1 MTGEMP
7 GEMRIGEVLKQARAR
22 AGLDIRAVE
31 DQTKIRVKYLR
42 ALEDEEW
49 EALPNS
55 AYAKGFLRTYA
66 QLLGLDGEAMVDAYR
81 RQVERG
87 RTDPTFLGD
96 QVLEQRRRL
105 SAESQGPRWLLVA
118 IAVGIVIAAGLL
130 AIGILGDDDDDGSRD
145 RGRGAGQE
153 RNQARGEDEPT
164 PTGTVTLDLL
174 IREQVQIC
182 LVGGGGEALIDGQ
195 VLNPGD
201 EESYERERFELRFP
215 SGFEGDQ
222 FELEIAGKPRRLPRA
237 DGPVAYEVIAP
248 QRVVTLPEPPG
259 RECP

>member
-1 MTGEMP
+1 MTGQGQ

-31 DQTKIRVKYLR
+31 EQTKIRVKYLR

-66 QLLGLDGEAMVDAYR
+66 QVLGLDGEAMVDAYR

-105 SAESQGPRWLLVA
+105 SAESQGPRWLLV
-118 IAVGIVIAAGLL
+118 VIAIGVVVAAVLL
-130 AIGILGDDDDDGSRD
+130 AIGILGDDDDDGGGD
-145 RGRGAGQE
+145 RGRGAGQDKSQSRE
-153 RNQARGEDEPT
+153 RDKQAPR
-164 PTGTVTLDLL
+164 GTVTLDLL
-174 IREQVQIC
+174 IREPVQIC
-182 LVGGGGEALIDGQ
+182 LVGGGGQALIDGQ

-215 SGFEGDQ
+215 SGFDGDQ
-222 FELEIAGKPRRLPRA
+222 FELEIAGEPRRLPRA
-237 DGPVAYEVIAP
+237 DGPVAYEIIAP
-248 QRVVTLPEPPG
+248 QRVVVTEPPG